1 MVRFENEEGEKAI
14 ALLKQPKIPPSVV
27 PPSIGLAAIEKCWI
41 PLPVLDRQVGQT
53 ITEEMSQ
60 LIRNKLGM
68 VLNRLIFSQRI

>member
-41 PLPVLDRQVGQT
+41 SLPVLDRQDGHNNHRRDVPIDQ
-53 ITEEMSQ
+53 
-60 LIRNKLGM
+60 K
-68 VLNRLIFSQRI
+68 